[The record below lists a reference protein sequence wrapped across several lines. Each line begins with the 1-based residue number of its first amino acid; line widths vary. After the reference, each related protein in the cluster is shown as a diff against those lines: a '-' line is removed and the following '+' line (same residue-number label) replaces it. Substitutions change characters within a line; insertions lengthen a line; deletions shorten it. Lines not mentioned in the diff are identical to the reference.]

1 MTQKLGLKVIAEGI
15 EEQKQC
21 EFLVQN
27 GCEFA
32 QGFLY
37 YRPMSIN
44 ELIKLSKNN
53 FA

>member
-1 MTQKLGLKVIAEGI
+1 VIAEGI
-15 EEQKQC
+15 EEQEQSK
-21 EFLVQN
+21 FLVQN

-37 YRPMSIN
+37 YRPMPMN